1 MKLLDDLKHLIS
13 RKLKRRGKDN
23 EDGAE
28 PVLVGARLKPQPRP
42 GASSIALPE
51 PD

>member
-13 RKLKRRGKDN
+13 KKLRRLRKHND
-23 EDGAE
+23 DGAE
-28 PVLVGARLKPQPRP
+28 PVLVGARLKPKPRP